1 MKIITEK
8 NYRNET
14 NKIQYINGRVFQ
26 KLKYERKQKNKDVS
40 QEIYLWIKKK
50 KKTLNIHAA
59 RE

>member
-26 KLKYERKQKNKDVS
+26 KLKYESKQKNKDVS
-40 QEIYLWIKKK
+40 QEIYL
-50 KKTLNIHAA
+50 
-59 RE
+59 